1 MAGRKISYHK
11 KGIEIWMPPS
21 PFGSKLFLAHQIF
34 IYLFVIISII
44 INGPGDQN
52 SG

>member
-1 MAGRKISYHK
+1 
-11 KGIEIWMPPS
+11 MPPS
-21 PFGSKLFLAHQIF
+21 PFGSKLFPSPSN

-52 SG
+52 SR